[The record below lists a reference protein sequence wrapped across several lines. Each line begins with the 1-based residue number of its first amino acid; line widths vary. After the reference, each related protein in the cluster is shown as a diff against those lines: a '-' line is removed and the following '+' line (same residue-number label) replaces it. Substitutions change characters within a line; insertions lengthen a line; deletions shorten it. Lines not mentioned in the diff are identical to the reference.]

1 MSNCRSWTNRAG
13 EENLRSEAVACS
25 SVLLLGMIASM
36 KGIIEMTKPHNN
48 GFNVLVFLA
57 EVGLGRKIVKFKPKQ
72 SFFSQGDPADAVF
85 YLQMGRA
92 KLTVFSKSGKEG
104 QSAFSVSATSLERSL

>member
-1 MSNCRSWTNRAG
+1 
-13 EENLRSEAVACS
+13 
-25 SVLLLGMIASM
+25 MIASM